1 MREGAVES
9 DLQLFRGSASFFPR
23 VLLRELAGG
32 ARRVGHGW
40 GLGLQKLEF
49 GLCSVWLGFSFLL
62 VAKTWAFHFGAGVPG
77 STAPNPGGGG
87 GGEFETLILR
97 PPYPGRRKNSEVAA
111 MLLLLLK
118 VGGAFSS
125 AGLLI
130 QDSSRSNTEQCSHNQ
145 EMGSYLARS
154 PRDREIIDKM
164 IAGVGNSC
172 SQLFPRRGDGQT

>member
-1 MREGAVES
+1 M
-9 DLQLFRGSASFFPR
+9 L
-23 VLLRELAGG
+23 
-32 ARRVGHGW
+32 GW
-40 GLGLQKLEF
+40 AWIF
-49 GLCSVWLGFSFLL
+49 FLL

-77 STAPNPGGGG
+77 STAPNPGGGGGGGGG

-118 VGGAFSS
+118 VGGAFRS

-130 QDSSRSNTEQCSHNQ
+130 QDSSRPHTEQCSHNQ

-164 IAGVGNSC
+164 IAGVGKSC
-172 SQLFPRRGDGQT
+172 SQLFPRRGGLAVLKIVAIQCFQSFLLRRWT